1 MNTMI
6 SKEKISDAMEI
17 VVEINDEN
25 VFCICP
31 SCECEVNV
39 DLSEV
44 FIEKINEEYVN
55 EIRKRNDGFS
65 TFFSRTG

>member
-1 MNTMI
+1 MFYV
-6 SKEKISDAMEI
+6 KEKISDAMEI

-44 FIEKINEEYVN
+44 FADGEEIYIAHLFIAVN
-55 EIRKRNDGFS
+55 VAKR
-65 TFFSRTG
+65 